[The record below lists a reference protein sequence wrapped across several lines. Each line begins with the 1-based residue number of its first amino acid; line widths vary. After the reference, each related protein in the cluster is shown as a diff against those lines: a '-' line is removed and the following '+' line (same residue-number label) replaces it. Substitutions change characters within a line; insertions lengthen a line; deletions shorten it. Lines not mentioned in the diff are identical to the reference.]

1 MWALLYF
8 AREESR
14 VDGEA
19 ADVLHRAGCEAL
31 EELSGWERSVAQQIA
46 GKEA

>member
-19 ADVLHRAGCEAL
+19 AEVLHRAGCEAL
-31 EELSGWERSVAQQIA
+31 GELSGWERSVAQQIA
-46 GKEA
+46 GKGA